1 MLRKKLGTGVRSG
14 KFNFRA
20 PAVAK
25 VREAS
30 KKISNFSDTGPAGR
44 PDEVVADG
52 RMSVRKVVR
61 HPAKGNRYVI
71 RVTGDSMEPRI
82 QSGDLV
88 LVDYAK
94 EPRSGN
100 IVIAI
105 VNGKAVIK
113 KFLRLKGGP
122 VLRSLNPKY
131 PDIVAKEGDEF
142 AIAGVAL
149 KVVES
154 NL

>member
-1 MLRKKLGTGVRSG
+1 
-14 KFNFRA
+14 
-20 PAVAK
+20 
-25 VREAS
+25 
-30 KKISNFSDTGPAGR
+30 
-44 PDEVVADG
+44 
-52 RMSVRKVVR
+52 
-61 HPAKGNRYVI
+61 
-71 RVTGDSMEPRI
+71 MEPRI

-105 VNGKAVIK
+105 VNGEAVIK
-113 KFLRLKGGP
+113 KFLRLKGIP

-131 PDIVAKEGDEF
+131 PDIVAREGDEF
-142 AIAGVAL
+142 TIAGVAL

-154 NL
+154 DL